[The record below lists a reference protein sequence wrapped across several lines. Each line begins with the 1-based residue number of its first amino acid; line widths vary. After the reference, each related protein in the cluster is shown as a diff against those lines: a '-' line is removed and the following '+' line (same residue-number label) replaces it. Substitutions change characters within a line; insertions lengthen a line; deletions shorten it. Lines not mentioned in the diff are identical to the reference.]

1 VKMARQF
8 IHFLEI
14 IEKREMSS
22 MTGSRDEYLCLENLS
37 DSKYELSIRGYEV
50 LGEVRNF
57 MDDDGEISLPDEI
70 DGIEVVSND
79 GEYIFGGTLVM
90 TSDDYG
96 EVEFS
101 DSQHKDVSDWLEWV
115 NWDSDNIRKEIM
127 KLSEI

>member
-1 VKMARQF
+1 MARQF

>member
-1 VKMARQF
+1 MKLAKQF

-96 EVEFS
+96 EVEFT

-127 KLSEI
+127 KLSKN

>member
-1 VKMARQF
+1 VKMAKQF

-14 IEKREMSS
+14 IEKREMSW

-57 MDDDGEISLPDEI
+57 MDDDGEISLPNEI